1 MKTNLVRILALSAIA
16 TAVGSAQQV
25 DAAQAHAQKAGGGA
39 QIAGVW
45 DVAVTVVNCQTGA
58 LIRNVR
64 SVQMYQPDG
73 AFSETANTGRAERA
87 SDTGT
92 VRKGR
97 SMAQTTSSSDTTRT
111 GASPPLPKPS
121 TQSRLAPTA
130 ASSTSRQRFRIT
142 TRTTA
147 CSQQAASRR
156 QRKGCEPV
164 RQEPATETVGTGR
177 AWCGQC

>member
-25 DAAQAHAQKAGGGA
+25 DAAQAHAQKAAGGA

-73 AFSETANTGRAERA
+73 AFSETANTG
-87 SDTGT
+87 
-92 VRKGR
+92 
-97 SMAQTTSSSDTTRT
+97 TR
-111 GASPPLPKPS
+111 GAS
-121 TQSRLAPTA
+121 
-130 ASSTSRQRFRIT
+130 I
-142 TRTTA
+142 
-147 CSQQAASRR
+147 
-156 QRKGCEPV
+156 GYWY
-164 RQEPATETVGTGR
+164 RQEGQIYCANYFFFRYNADGSFASFAKAVNAITLSPDGSQFNVTATIQDYDANNSLLTTGCVTQTAKR
-177 AWCGQC
+177 L